1 MIKEL
6 EDYNWFPKIFRRF
19 QMEYI
24 GSIIKWVHFYQ
35 PLVPVFKIL
44 LKENNTNTIHDLC
57 SGSGLPAVYIQ
68 KQMGDEYKT
77 ILTDRFPE
85 SSFVNTDMVNY
96 LQEVSD
102 VMKLLPGQGKCYTMY
117 NAFHHFNHQQQQ
129 QIILKLQTANA
140 PFVFAEILEPDI
152 FTLIKIIFTT
162 TIVQLTTAPFVHPF
176 SLLRLLFTYIIPV
189 NLFTVTYD
197 GIISVIRS
205 KSVKQYEKLLQEM
218 VNNRYQLSVHRYSG
232 WKGTVICITGNPK
245 K

>member
-35 PLVPVFKIL
+35 PMVPVLKIL

-57 SGSGLPAVYIQ
+57 SGSGLPAVYFQ
-68 KQMGDEYKT
+68 EQMGDRYKT
-77 ILTDRFPE
+77 ILTDKFPE
-85 SSFVNTDMVNY
+85 SSFINTVTVNY
-96 LQEVSD
+96 LQKESD
-102 VMKLLPGQGKCYTMY
+102 VMELLPERGRCYTMY
-117 NAFHHFNHQQQQ
+117 NAFHHFNHQQQKH
-129 QIILKLQTANA
+129 IIQKLQTANA

-152 FTLIKIIFTT
+152 STLIKIIFTT
-162 TIVQLTTAPFVHPF
+162 TILQLLTVPFVRPF

-197 GIISVIRS
+197 GVVSVLKS
-205 KSVKQYEKLLQEM
+205 KSVKQYQKLLQEM
-218 VNNRYQLSVHRYSG
+218 INDSYELSAHRYSS
-232 WKGTVICITGNPK
+232 WKGAVIYLKGNPK